1 MATLARELM
10 VRYGEQI
17 IPFST
22 IWMDSLRGGETELVN
37 TNRLVRFYDGTT
49 GLKTGTTDAAGH
61 CLCATATRDGMDLI
75 AVVMGCKDS
84 DTRFEET
91 KQLLDYG
98 FSSFMIYQPQ
108 QEEVQAQLTPVPVVC
123 GAQTEVLPQIG
134 ELPKAVVR
142 RDQAEEIEVAVEL
155 VPELQAPV
163 LQGDSIGTVSL
174 IRQGET
180 LSQEPLTASQTV
192 ERMTFAKS
200 LKALLRGL
208 AQVQG

>member
-1 MATLARELM
+1 
-10 VRYGEQI
+10 
-17 IPFST
+17 
-22 IWMDSLRGGETELVN
+22 
-37 TNRLVRFYDGTT
+37 
-49 GLKTGTTDAAGH
+49 
-61 CLCATATRDGMDLI
+61 MDLI

-84 DTRFEET
+84 DTRFEQT

-142 RDQAEEIEVAVEL
+142 RDEAEGIEVAVEL